1 MNVMH
6 KKQLIKLLEQ
16 IATYLELKGENAFKI
31 SAFRKAANALET
43 DERSLEQ
50 IDDFTAI
57 KGIGKGTS
65 AVIEEYIK
73 TGKSTVL
80 DELQESLPK
89 TLLPLLKLPGLGGKK
104 VAKLYQELKIESMD
118 QLKEACINGKLQGL
132 AGFGKKT
139 EKNILDSIEE
149 FGKQPERLPLAD
161 VLPIADKIEAYLSKM
176 NDVDKF
182 SRAGSL
188 RRVRETVKDLDFIIA
203 SNHPESVR
211 EQLLTMP
218 EIVRVIA
225 GGDTKVSLVLKGI
238 EYEISV
244 DFRIIQP
251 KEFATTLHHFTGSK
265 DHNVAMRQ
273 LAKER
278 DEKISEYGVE
288 DVNTGEVLTFEN
300 EEDFYAHFNLPCFPP
315 EIREDG
321 KEVANFTTDYPL
333 IKLEDIKSDI
343 HMHSTWSD
351 GGFSIEEMAEA
362 CRAKGYKY
370 IAITDH
376 SQYLKV
382 ANGLTPERLWKQKE
396 EIQRL
401 NEKYTDFTIL
411 HGVEMDILP
420 DGSLDYEDDVLRSMD
435 FVIASIHSSFSQ
447 DEETIMM
454 RLKNA
459 MRNPYVSMIG
469 HPTGRK
475 IGRRAGYK
483 VNAEE
488 LISVAKETGTIL
500 ELNANPNRLDLNKD
514 MLMMAKEAGV
524 KISINTDAHNID
536 MLDHMTIGVSAAK
549 KAWLKKDNI
558 VNTFELHELLRLIE
572 GKRNRM

>member
-1 MNVMH
+1 MH